1 MGARGYRTLRTE
13 ARRSPGKAED
23 WQAVPVPIRRCVRHT
38 KRPSTGWDKLGL
50 AAGVHLCD
58 DCHNAVVQKCF
69 TDQDFV
75 EALKASK
82 ATAERA
88 ISEAL
93 KEVA

>member
-1 MGARGYRTLRTE
+1 MGARGSRTE
-13 ARRSPGKAED
+13 ARCSPGKAAD
-23 WQAVPVPIRRCVRHT
+23 WWAVSVPVRRCVHHP
-38 KRPSTGWDKLGL
+38 KRVSTGWDKLGL

-58 DCHNAVVQKCF
+58 DCHNAMVQKCL

-75 EALKASK
+75 GALRASK